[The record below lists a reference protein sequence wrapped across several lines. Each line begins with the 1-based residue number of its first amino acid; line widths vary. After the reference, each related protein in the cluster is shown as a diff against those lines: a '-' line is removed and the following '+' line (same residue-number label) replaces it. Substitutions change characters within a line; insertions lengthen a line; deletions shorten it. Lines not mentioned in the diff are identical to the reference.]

1 MPEIAEAEALLAAL
15 AETDEV
21 RAETTQRHRMTR
33 LQVAYGNALIAARG
47 FGAPETTEA
56 FARARQSAVS
66 EQDAPERLAADFGLW
81 AASYS
86 RGDLPSMR
94 AHSADFLADIA
105 TRPDSPEAGVAHRVQ
120 GMTHW
125 YAGEFLD
132 ARNCVERA
140 LARFQPG
147 RDDDLA
153 YRFGVDPGVSGMAYL
168 AFALWSLG
176 EIDRAVSLVE
186 RMNARIA
193 GLTHANTLALGTMH
207 GAMFAL
213 MSRDRSRAQTR
224 VSELVRILREHDLRL
239 FRALGA
245 FLEGWAAADAGA
257 LADGL
262 EGMRRGVESLREQN
276 APIFDGLIKI
286 QLSEGEALAGD
297 PERALAT
304 VDEAL
309 ATVERAGFR
318 AFEAE
323 LHRVRG
329 EMLLRCDPS
338 NPAPAEE
345 AFVTAIAVT
354 KRQATRSFELRAALS
369 LAKLYC
375 SLGRNADAHSALGST
390 LEGFAPTP
398 NFPEIGEAA
407 AFLTTT
413 RQCPVVK

>member
-1 MPEIAEAEALLAAL
+1 
-15 AETDEV
+15 
-21 RAETTQRHRMTR
+21 

-47 FGAPETTEA
+47 FSAPETAEA
-56 FARARQSAVS
+56 FAKARALSTR
-66 EQDAPERLAADFGLW
+66 ERDAPERLAADFGLW
-81 AASYS
+81 AASYA

-94 AHSADFLADIA
+94 AHAVDFLVDVAA
-105 TRPDSPEAGVAHRVQ
+105 RSDSPEAGIAYRIQ

-132 ARNCVERA
+132 ARDHLERG
-140 LARFQPG
+140 LARFQAG

-168 AFALWSLG
+168 AFVLWSLG
-176 EIDRAVSLVE
+176 DIDRAVSLVE
-186 RMNARIA
+186 RMNERIA
-193 GLTHANTLALGTMH
+193 DLTHANTLALGTMNA
-207 GAMFAL
+207 AMFAL

-224 VSELVRILREHDLRL
+224 ASELVRIVREHDLRL

-245 FLEGWAAADAGA
+245 FLEGWAAADVGSH
-257 LADGL
+257 ADGL

-276 APIFDGLIKI
+276 ALVFDGLIKI
-286 QLSEGEALAGD
+286 LLSEAEALAGD
-297 PERALAT
+297 PERSLAT

-323 LHRVRG
+323 LHRARG
-329 EMLLRCDPS
+329 EILLKRDLA

-345 AFVTAIAVT
+345 AFLTAIAVA

-369 LAKLYC
+369 LAKLYR
-375 SLGRNADAHSALGST
+375 STGRPAEAHAVLASAL
-390 LEGFAPTP
+390 EAFAPTP
-398 NFPEIGEAA
+398 EFPEIEEAQA
-407 AFLTTT
+407 MLSRLA
-413 RQCPVVK
+413 